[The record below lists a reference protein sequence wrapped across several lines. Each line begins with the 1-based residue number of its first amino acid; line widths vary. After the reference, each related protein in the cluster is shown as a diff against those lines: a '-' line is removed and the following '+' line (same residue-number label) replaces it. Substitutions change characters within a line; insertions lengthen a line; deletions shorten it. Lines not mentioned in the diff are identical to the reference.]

1 MTSQEWNNIKPLT
14 AEQMAEVLKSFPRPF
29 IDYDPIAD
37 GYNKRAAVARLNRQ
51 IFRAD

>member
-14 AEQMAEVLKSFPRPF
+14 AEQMAEVLKSSPRPF

-37 GYNKRAAVARLNRQ
+37 DYNKREAIAKTAGKL
-51 IFRAD
+51 FHAD